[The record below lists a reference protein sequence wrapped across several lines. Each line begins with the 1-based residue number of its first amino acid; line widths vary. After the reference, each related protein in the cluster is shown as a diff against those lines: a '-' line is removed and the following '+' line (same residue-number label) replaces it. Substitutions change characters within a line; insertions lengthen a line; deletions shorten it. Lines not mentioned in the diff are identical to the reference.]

1 MNGPS
6 PTRPLEQPS
15 VAPEAA
21 ESLPARPPDPPAV
34 ASPINPETLTALR
47 ELQLES
53 GAEVFAELLGIF
65 VTDGT
70 ALVNQIRAAA
80 AQNDFLALKNSAH
93 ALKGSSASMGALQLS
108 ALCAAL
114 DALEP
119 DTALNLGEQA
129 RDIEAEFERAKQ
141 FLQTEL
147 ASPQS

>member
-1 MNGPS
+1 
-6 PTRPLEQPS
+6 
-15 VAPEAA
+15 
-21 ESLPARPPDPPAV
+21 
-34 ASPINPETLTALR
+34 
-47 ELQLES
+47 
-53 GAEVFAELLGIF
+53 
-65 VTDGT
+65 
-70 ALVNQIRAAA
+70 
-80 AQNDFLALKNSAH
+80 
-93 ALKGSSASMGALQLS
+93 MGALQLS